1 MNSRDYWERRAAQD
15 MYDRMGTAED
25 TAAEMNAAIRQTSA
39 YLEKEVKA
47 VMRGMQSF
55 GISEAEAKKILN
67 AAGGDGSA
75 LQRLRKAAQQVSDP
89 ERREAL
95 LNAINSAGAYR
106 YRITRI
112 EELNKDIN
120 RQCRELYKTENR
132 HITSALRNVAE
143 DSYYHEI
150 FSIQKGTGL
159 GFSFSK
165 FPRQD
170 VDRILRANWSG
181 ANYSQRI
188 WKDVS
193 GMTARLKSELLVSM
207 LSGRSGEKTARI
219 FQEQFGVNAFCARR
233 IVRTESAYVANAAQA
248 KAYGEAGIERYRFVA
263 TLDSRTCE
271 CCAALDGKVFDLAK
285 AKPGTNYPPMH
296 PFCRSTTIADFGDEE
311 LAGLERRA
319 KDKDGNTVKVP
330 AGMTYEEWRRE
341 FVDNKSTSENM
352 KGPAPEIGKRKDPCA
367 NGHYFIDKSETPPTC
382 TEDGKREK
390 VCAVCGKTEVETVPA
405 TGHRYVDTIVQPTCT
420 EKGYTLHKCSVCGD
434 SYQDA
439 ETQPLGHNYEAV
451 KTVQPTCVDK
461 GFTEYCCTRCGD
473 TYTDDI
479 PATGHKFGKYKIVT
493 KPTSVSEG
501 LKVRN
506 CKVCGESD
514 EVALPKTKTVTK
526 AEKKQKLLDI
536 INGAQQDIDK
546 IAQKQY
552 NNIWKNPVTA
562 ADYSTKQSAIQAKK
576 DYFNQQLA
584 SNPADKAKWQALLN
598 DLDDFETQGKKYA
611 ALQATKNQA
620 QSQLTKLAS
629 KSGSSASFAPDAYSQ
644 SRKNAAYWFK
654 GNEKASADAALRPKS
669 GTVWQAASSDE
680 RQAAWKY
687 TSGSGSFNRPLRG
700 YDGNWYNYKGVG
712 NVSLDNEGSGSA
724 IKHLTDLI
732 DRSQYNFDIWLN
744 RGIETSSGA
753 ASFLKIPETVLTGA
767 SQSDLNN
774 LLVGKVVKDEAFVSC
789 GSAKGAGFSG
799 YIFNIYAPKG
809 TKMLYAEPFS
819 AFGQGHGQN
828 WDGLSGQTS
837 FGGEFETII
846 QRGTE
851 FRITKV
857 DKQGSNIFF
866 DIEVVNQP

>member
-1 MNSRDYWERRAAQD
+1 MTSKKYWAHRAAQD

-25 TAAEMNAAIRQTSA
+25 TAAEMNAAIKQTSA

-67 AAGGDGSA
+67 AAGKGTT
-75 LQRLRKAAQQVSDP
+75 LQNLRAAANRVSDP
-89 ERREAL
+89 AKREAL
-95 LNAINSAGAYR
+95 LNAIDSAGAYR

-132 HITSALRNVAE
+132 HVTSALRNVAE
-143 DSYYHEI
+143 ESYYREI

-159 GFSFSK
+159 GFGFSN
-165 FPRQD
+165 FSQRD
-170 VDRILRANWSG
+170 VDRILRSNWSG
-181 ANYSQRI
+181 GNYSQRI
-188 WKDVS
+188 WKDVN
-193 GMTARLKSELLVSM
+193 GMTERLKNELLVSM

-219 FQEQFGVNAFCARR
+219 FREQFGVNAFCARR

-248 KAYGEAGIERYRFVA
+248 KAYDEAGIDRYRFVA

-271 CCAALDGKVFDLAK
+271 CCAALDGKVFDLTKAK
-285 AKPGTNYPPMH
+285 AGTNYPPMH
-296 PFCRSTTIADFGDEE
+296 PFCRSTTIADFGDGE
-311 LAGLERRA
+311 LARLERRA
-319 KDKDGNTVKVP
+319 KDKDGNTVRVP
-330 AGMTYEEWRRE
+330 ANMSYEEWRRE

-352 KGPAPEIGKRKDPCA
+352 KGPAPEIRKRKDPCA

-382 TEDGKREK
+382 IEDGKREK

-405 TGHRYVDTIVQPTCT
+405 AGHRYVDTIIQPTCT

-439 ETQPLGHNYEAV
+439 ETQPLGHAYEAV

-461 GFTEYCCTRCGD
+461 GFTEYHCTRCGD

-501 LKVRN
+501 LKARY

-514 EVALPKTKTVTK
+514 EVVLPKTKTVTK

-536 INGAQQDIDK
+536 INGAQQYIDK

-611 ALQATKNQA
+611 ALQAAKNQA
-620 QSQLTKLAS
+620 QSQLAQLAS
-629 KSGSSASFAPDAYSQ
+629 KKGSQTAFAQDSYSQ
-644 SRKNAAYWFK
+644 SRKDAAYWFK
-654 GNEKASADAALRPKS
+654 GNEKASADAVLRPES
-669 GTVWQAASSDE
+669 GAVWQAGSSDE

-700 YDGNWYNYKGVG
+700 YDGNWHNFKGVG

-789 GSAKGAGFSG
+789 GSAKGTGFSG
-799 YIFNIYAPKG
+799 YIFNVYAPKG

>member
-15 MYDRMGTAED
+15 MYDRMGAAEE
-25 TAAEMNAAIRQTSA
+25 TAAEMNAAIKQTSA

-248 KAYGEAGIERYRFVA
+248 NAYDEAGIERYRFVA

-330 AGMTYEEWRRE
+330 AGMTYDQWKEKYVDPPNSDPAPTIPIAGINCRVEEKKYCFGYNTSVQSDAVVYTTPDGVSFIFPKNYDSAHQTMTPEQAISCWQKVPEEVKKKAQKNIE
-341 FVDNKSTSENM
+341 FVDYYNPDDSYW
-352 KGPAPEIGKRKDPCA
+352 KRVYKNFTHSYATGGDKITFYRYDRPHDSDYVVRTYCHEA
-367 NGHYFIDKSETPPTC
+367 GHYIDTN
-382 TEDGKREK
+382 
-390 VCAVCGKTEVETVPA
+390 
-405 TGHRYVDTIVQPTCT
+405 
-420 EKGYTLHKCSVCGD
+420 L
-434 SYQDA
+434 
-439 ETQPLGHNYEAV
+439 
-451 KTVQPTCVDK
+451 
-461 GFTEYCCTRCGD
+461 
-473 TYTDDI
+473 
-479 PATGHKFGKYKIVT
+479 
-493 KPTSVSEG
+493 SVSG
-501 LKVRN
+501 
-506 CKVCGESD
+506 G
-514 EVALPKTKTVTK
+514 
-526 AEKKQKLLDI
+526 
-536 INGAQQDIDK
+536 
-546 IAQKQY
+546 
-552 NNIWKNPVTA
+552 
-562 ADYSTKQSAIQAKK
+562 
-576 DYFNQQLA
+576 
-584 SNPADKAKWQALLN
+584 
-598 DLDDFETQGKKYA
+598 
-611 ALQATKNQA
+611 
-620 QSQLTKLAS
+620 
-629 KSGSSASFAPDAYSQ
+629 
-644 SRKNAAYWFK
+644 RK
-654 GNEKASADAALRPKS
+654 
-669 GTVWQAASSDE
+669 
-680 RQAAWKY
+680 
-687 TSGSGSFNRPLRG
+687 
-700 YDGNWYNYKGVG
+700 
-712 NVSLDNEGSGSA
+712 
-724 IKHLTDLI
+724 
-732 DRSQYNFDIWLN
+732 
-744 RGIETSSGA
+744 
-753 ASFLKIPETVLTGA
+753 
-767 SQSDLNN
+767 
-774 LLVGKVVKDEAFVSC
+774 
-789 GSAKGAGFSG
+789 
-799 YIFNIYAPKG
+799 
-809 TKMLYAEPFS
+809 
-819 AFGQGHGQN
+819 
-828 WDGLSGQTS
+828 
-837 FGGEFETII
+837 GG
-846 QRGTE
+846 G
-851 FRITKV
+851 
-857 DKQGSNIFF
+857 
-866 DIEVVNQP
+866 

>member
-330 AGMTYEEWRRE
+330 ADMSYEEWRRE

-352 KGPAPEIGKRKDPCA
+352 KEPAPEIGKRKDPCA

-546 IAQKQY
+546 IA
-552 NNIWKNPVTA
+552 
-562 ADYSTKQSAIQAKK
+562 
-576 DYFNQQLA
+576 
-584 SNPADKAKWQALLN
+584 
-598 DLDDFETQGKKYA
+598 
-611 ALQATKNQA
+611 
-620 QSQLTKLAS
+620 
-629 KSGSSASFAPDAYSQ
+629 
-644 SRKNAAYWFK
+644 
-654 GNEKASADAALRPKS
+654 
-669 GTVWQAASSDE
+669 
-680 RQAAWKY
+680 
-687 TSGSGSFNRPLRG
+687 
-700 YDGNWYNYKGVG
+700 
-712 NVSLDNEGSGSA
+712 
-724 IKHLTDLI
+724 
-732 DRSQYNFDIWLN
+732 
-744 RGIETSSGA
+744 GA
-753 ASFLKIPETVLTGA
+753 AER
-767 SQSDLNN
+767 
-774 LLVGKVVKDEAFVSC
+774 
-789 GSAKGAGFSG
+789 SG
-799 YIFNIYAPKG
+799 
-809 TKMLYAEPFS
+809 
-819 AFGQGHGQN
+819 
-828 WDGLSGQTS
+828 
-837 FGGEFETII
+837 
-846 QRGTE
+846 
-851 FRITKV
+851 
-857 DKQGSNIFF
+857 
-866 DIEVVNQP
+866 